1 METIIHLT
9 TNVYSLSFVAAIVAF
24 LVSVNIYPTINF
36 LSKKKNLMDD
46 PVERSAHTRQ
56 TPNLGGVG
64 LFMAF
69 TICILIFASILEFSR
84 FSLTQLIVLIAAISI
99 LFFIGVRDDLI
110 GIKPLKKIS
119 AQSISAALVIFVTD
133 IRIQDLHGL
142 LGIGEIS
149 YVISVALTIV
159 LFVFLVNAFNLI
171 DGIDGL
177 AGSIGILVSTIF
189 GIFFLINEYNFL
201 ALISLVLIGTIIGF
215 LKFNLSDKNKLFM
228 GDSGSLFIGFLIA
241 YQAVGFLGMEITTY
255 ETFNIPN
262 RYILFLAVMAFPI
275 LDTVRVFF
283 VRIAKGRHPFSADR
297 QHLHHKL
304 LSLGYSHK
312 QASLLIVSA
321 NFLVVALTFF
331 SSNFSV
337 NIQLTMVIM
346 LVLSLGLLPCFL
358 RKEEGGSIKFV
369 MPKL

>member
-1 METIIHLT
+1 
-9 TNVYSLSFVAAIVAF
+9 
-24 LVSVNIYPTINF
+24 
-36 LSKKKNLMDD
+36 
-46 PVERSAHTRQ
+46 
-56 TPNLGGVG
+56 
-64 LFMAF
+64 
-69 TICILIFASILEFSR
+69 
-84 FSLTQLIVLIAAISI
+84 
-99 LFFIGVRDDLI
+99 
-110 GIKPLKKIS
+110 
-119 AQSISAALVIFVTD
+119 
-133 IRIQDLHGL
+133 
-142 LGIGEIS
+142 
-149 YVISVALTIV
+149 
-159 LFVFLVNAFNLI
+159 
-171 DGIDGL
+171 
-177 AGSIGILVSTIF
+177 
-189 GIFFLINEYNFL
+189 
-201 ALISLVLIGTIIGF
+201 
-215 LKFNLSDKNKLFM
+215 M